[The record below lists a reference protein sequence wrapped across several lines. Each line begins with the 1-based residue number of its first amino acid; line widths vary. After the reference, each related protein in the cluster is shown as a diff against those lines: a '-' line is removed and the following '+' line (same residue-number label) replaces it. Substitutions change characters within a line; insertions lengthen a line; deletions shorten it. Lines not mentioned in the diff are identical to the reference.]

1 MSHLRFEGSDPTADE
16 AVSFRL
22 LSVIEIIISSP
33 TGNYLGDVD
42 VCEMLEA
49 VLTICCQMRRGG
61 MLETLAG
68 KSLQPMYFTEV
79 LKRSAEAT
87 MHSLVRTVFSRLKD
101 LEPNE
106 AENQLTHDEEAE
118 KVRTE
123 TAAASQTTEDPV
135 GTTAIEGITT
145 RPDVTVSSTPALSS
159 SSCEYIVVPQL
170 ACFSEL
176 NKSQQIDPTDYYP

>member
-1 MSHLRFEGSDPTADE
+1 
-16 AVSFRL
+16 
-22 LSVIEIIISSP
+22 
-33 TGNYLGDVD
+33 
-42 VCEMLEA
+42 
-49 VLTICCQMRRGG
+49 
-61 MLETLAG
+61 
-68 KSLQPMYFTEV
+68 
-79 LKRSAEAT
+79 

-101 LEPNE
+101 LEPDE
-106 AENQLTHDEEAE
+106 AENQLTYDEEAE

-159 SSCEYIVVPQL
+159 SSCEYIVAPQL